1 MSFLELTKKRY
12 SARSYLEKPVERE
25 KLDIILEA
33 GRVAPTAC
41 NNQPQRILVVN
52 SKEGLEKI
60 SKSYKSFGAPL
71 ALVVCVDHNNTWKR
85 AYDGKNSADIDASIV
100 CDHMMLCAAD
110 IGLDSVWVCAFNPEV
125 LRKEFNIP
133 DHIEPVNILFVGY
146 AKGEPKSPKR
156 HDSMRKP
163 VGSSVFYEK
172 FE

>member
-1 MSFLELTKKRY
+1 M
-12 SARSYLEKPVERE
+12 ERE

-33 GRVAPTAC
+33 GRVAR
-41 NNQPQRILVVN
+41 QPAITNRSGYWLLILKKALRKLV
-52 SKEGLEKI
+52 KAIKLWR
-60 SKSYKSFGAPL
+60 PL

-163 VGSSVFYEK
+163 VGSSVLRK